1 MEADRF
7 GSDLGQKLIDAQ
19 DTDNYKHSELEF
31 SCMVALAT
39 VDLVLDVIL
48 KLVFI
53 ALLVFV
59 FLLLRNL
66 DKAVQSLER
75 SVESMERSAETVE
88 DIISVA
94 RKIPFVGGK
103 RGE

>member
-1 MEADRF
+1 
-7 GSDLGQKLIDAQ
+7 
-19 DTDNYKHSELEF
+19 
-31 SCMVALAT
+31 MVELAT

-66 DKAVQSLER
+66 DRAVQSLER
-75 SVESMERSAETVE
+75 SVESMERSAKTVE
-88 DIISVA
+88 DIIAVA

-103 RGE
+103 RGK